1 MTGRSRIARP
11 AMPAN
16 GFNEVEEYRQQTTP
30 GAPTPSPSLIEKSD
44 RRIDIPTF
52 MRRLVR

>member
-1 MTGRSRIARP
+1 
-11 AMPAN
+11 MPAN